1 MVQSIQLD
9 IIPFTAPVQEADFA
23 FYTTKQDG
31 LLPHTKRRFKPS
43 SFILLQCLIS
53 CNLYMPNT

>member
-31 LLPHTKRRFKPS
+31 YCPIHKDDLKRAGLSCS
-43 SFILLQCLIS
+43 SA
-53 CNLYMPNT
+53 